1 VRPPGDGRV
10 TVARGLALGAIG
22 VAIVVAIVLFSGGT
36 QHEYRLLFQNA
47 GQLVKDN
54 DVQIGGRRIGRVAEI
69 KLTSNNLAEVR
80 IQVDE
85 PYAPL
90 HAGTTAQIRSGSLSG
105 VANRFIAVSP
115 GPNSGPK
122 IGDGQLLGLDRT
134 TTPVDLD
141 QLFNTL
147 DPKTRKSL
155 QQVIKGSATQYQGK
169 GQQANDAL
177 KYFNPALSTTSRLV
191 NELDRDQQSL
201 QDFIIYTAR
210 ATTALAERRGDL
222 SSLVANAN
230 TTSAAIGSESASL
243 NRALRALPPTLRKA
257 NTTFVDLRSTLDDL
271 DKLVNASKPVA
282 PKLAPFFRQ
291 LRPLVTDSIPTIRD
305 LRTLISRPGAGN
317 DLIDLLNKQPRL
329 TKVATPTFQHTIAG
343 LRQGTPVLQ
352 FIRPYAPDLIGWF
365 RDFGQSTANYD
376 ANGHFAR
383 ISPLIGAFQLTDTPG
398 GGQVLNALPPSQRVV
413 GLQTGKVRRCP
424 GAATQAAADGSSPY
438 VPAGSDCDPSIV
450 PPGP

>member
-1 VRPPGDGRV
+1 MS
-10 TVARGLALGAIG
+10 VARAGAVLAIAVVAVALAL
-22 VAIVVAIVLFSGGT
+22 LLTGGSS
-36 QHEYRLLFQNA
+36 HEYTLVFQNA

-54 DVQIGGRRIGRVAEI
+54 DVQIGGRRIGRVAGI
-69 KLTSNNLAEVR
+69 KLGKDNLAEVR

-105 VANRFIAVSP
+105 VANRFVALAP
-115 GPNSGPK
+115 GPNSAPK
-122 IGDGQLLGLDRT
+122 IDDGQTLGINT
-134 TTPVDLD
+134 TTSAVDLD

-147 DPKTRKSL
+147 DPKARKSL

-169 GQQANDAL
+169 GKQANEAL
-177 KYFNPALSTTSRLV
+177 KYFNPTLSTTSRLV

-222 SSLVANAN
+222 SNLVSNAN
-230 TTSAAIGSESASL
+230 QATGAIGSESASL
-243 NRALRALPPTLRKA
+243 NQALKALPTTLRQA
-257 NTTFVDLRSTLDDL
+257 NTTFVNLRSTLDDL
-271 DKLVNASKPVA
+271 DQLVNASKPVA

-291 LRPLVTDSIPTIRD
+291 LRPLVTDARPTIAD

-317 DLIDLLNKQPRL
+317 DLIDLLKKQPRL
-329 TKVATPTFQHTIAG
+329 TQVATPTFQHTIEG

-365 RDFGQSTANYD
+365 RDFGQTTANYD

-383 ISPLIGAFQLTDTPG
+383 ISPIVNAFQFTENPAGGTLT
-398 GGQVLNALPPSQRVV
+398 ALKPSERQV
-413 GLQTGKVRRCP
+413 GLQSGKIRRCP
-424 GAATQAAADGSSPY
+424 GSSTQAAADGSNPY
-438 VPAGSDCDPSIV
+438 TPEGSDCDPSIV